1 MTKLEQMDELIQ
13 KAQENEALQKKFAE
27 ILLAEETA
35 EADKWL
41 ASLGYQFS
49 LEELQEHME
58 DGIPLSEDQLDA
70 VAGGARD
77 KRVEAEVR
85 SIKYMMQNKNKPSAG
100 LMCERMQERTLF

>member
-27 ILLAEETA
+27 ILLAEEPEETA

-58 DGIPLSEDQLDA
+58 DGIPLTEDQLEA
-70 VAGGARD
+70 VAGGAMNA
-77 KRVEAEVR
+77 AEV
-85 SIKYMMQNKNKPSAG
+85 SKKMIETG
-100 LMCERMQERTLF
+100 